1 MSLASRTPVR
11 VVLSDRSFRRL
22 WLAGALAS
30 AMRWLDTLVL
40 GVFVFD
46 LTGSAFLVALL
57 FFTRQVP
64 RILFALAI
72 GTLADRIDRRR
83 MLMVCFTLLTAVSA
97 LLGMLVATG
106 RIEYWHLLAASF
118 VAGTLWAVEFPVR
131 RAMLGD
137 VVPRDLIGRAMA
149 LDIGTSSLTRVFG
162 PLTGGIL
169 LAVIGAEAA
178 FFTQAVTFLL
188 ALTVLATLS
197 YTPPERSAEAKA
209 PLADLVDGVRYIRRR
224 RLLAGAFLASLLM
237 NIFGFPYLTMVP
249 VIGKETLGLD
259 AVGVG
264 MLQSAE
270 GFGALIGATLI
281 ASLAPTRIYTFL
293 YIGGIAFFMT
303 MVMLFSRSEIFL
315 LSLVFLWMAGFGM
328 ASYTSMQTTLFVA
341 SAPPQLRGRV
351 IGTASMA
358 LGGNPLGALSVGVTA
373 ELLGAPIATTL
384 MSVEGL
390 FALSAVVL
398 AWPELRRHLTST
410 HPYPG
415 PWSPSTPRSRTRPNS

>member
-97 LLGMLVATG
+97 LLGTLIATG

-224 RLLAGAFLASLLM
+224 RLLAGAFFASLLM

-341 SAPPQLRGRV
+341 SAPPELRGRV

-398 AWPELRRHLTST
+398 AWPELRRRFSVPVDDDLALA
-410 HPYPG
+410 
-415 PWSPSTPRSRTRPNS
+415 PSAGAPR

>member
-1 MSLASRTPVR
+1 MPQAPRAPVR
-11 VVLSDRSFRRL
+11 VVLADPSFRRL
-22 WLAGALAS
+22 WLTGALAS

-46 LTGSAFLVALL
+46 LTNSAFLVALL
-57 FFTRQVP
+57 FFTRQLP

-72 GTLADRIDRRR
+72 GTLADRVDRRL
-83 MLMVCFTLLTAVSA
+83 MLMACFSLLAVVTAV
-97 LLGMLVATG
+97 LGVLVLTG

-118 VAGTLWAVEFPVR
+118 LVGTLWAVEFPVR

-169 LAVIGAEAA
+169 LVGIGAEAA
-178 FFTQAVTFLL
+178 FLTEAVIFLL
-188 ALTVLATLS
+188 ALGVLATLS
-197 YTPPERSAEAKA
+197 YTPPARSAEPQT
-209 PLADLVDGVRYIRRR
+209 PLADLLDGVRYIRRR
-224 RLLAGAFLASLLM
+224 HLLAGAFLASLLM
-237 NIFGFPYLTMVP
+237 NVFGFPYLTMLP

-264 MLQSAE
+264 MLQSFE
-270 GFGALIGATLI
+270 GLGALIGATLI

-293 YIGGIAFFMT
+293 YVGGIALFMT
-303 MVMLFSRSEIFL
+303 MVLLFSRSEVFL
-315 LSLVFLWMAGFGM
+315 LSLALLWVAGFGM

-341 SAPPQLRGRV
+341 SAPPELRGRV

-373 ELLGAPIATTL
+373 EWLGAPIATTL

-390 FALSAVVL
+390 VALSLVVL
-398 AWPELRRHLTST
+398 AWPELRRRFTVPSEVDLR
-410 HPYPG
+410 
-415 PWSPSTPRSRTRPNS
+415 SPPPSRAGG